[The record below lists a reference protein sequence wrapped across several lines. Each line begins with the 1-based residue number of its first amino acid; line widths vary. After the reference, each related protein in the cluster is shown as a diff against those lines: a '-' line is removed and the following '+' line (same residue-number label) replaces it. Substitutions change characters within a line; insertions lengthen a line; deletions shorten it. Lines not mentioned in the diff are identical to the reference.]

1 MTGRARR
8 MAGASVLGVALLVP
22 AGCVGM
28 PASGPVVE
36 ARATTDEADDTG
48 LYYDPP
54 PPREGASAT
63 DIVRGFLDA
72 MTATPIQ
79 QKAARQ
85 FIATDAQASWNP
97 GLETITYPG
106 TLTPRGE
113 SRVSVTLAGAD
124 HLDARG
130 AWQGALPEEQQNLS
144 FSMRRDDDGEWRI
157 AEPPNALIVPE
168 SWFEQH
174 FRQVSLYFFDPTSS
188 VLVPEPVFV
197 PNGEPLASTLVSG
210 LLRGPG
216 PGLSGVSQ
224 SLLPG
229 GPLELSVPPVSSD
242 GVASIKLTADAGQP
256 TPQDI
261 GPMLA
266 QLAWTLR
273 QEPSIAA
280 FQLTIG
286 DQEIQLPGGVTE
298 FSVDQGAQYDPT
310 GFRSSQLFY
319 GLRDGVLVSG
329 SADALEPVDGPLGRK
344 IYNARSIGVN
354 LDATTVGAITG
365 NGTSVLVAPVRG
377 PEDQV
382 TEIASGAQNLLEPA
396 WDLHDRMWLVDRTR
410 SGARVSY
417 VDNGRLHAIDVPRV
431 SGRDVKRF
439 LVSRDGSR
447 LVAVVHRG
455 DRGDAFLVSRIRYD
469 SSGRV
474 LGALPATRVFWE
486 DGRSLLQVRDIAW
499 LTPSTFVALHRI
511 GQSFEVRSLSV
522 DGAPSG
528 VDGLQTK
535 LNGEF
540 LALAGS
546 PVPGESLYA
555 VTRSGLANV
564 TDPGEGNP
572 SLDPGITAIGYVG

>member
-1 MTGRARR
+1 MTGRTRR
-8 MAGASVLGVALLVP
+8 VAGALVLGVGLLLT

-28 PASGPVVE
+28 PGSGPVVE
-36 ARATTDEADDTG
+36 ARATSDEADDTG

-85 FIATDAQASWNP
+85 FISTDAQASWNP

-124 HLDARG
+124 HLDSRG
-130 AWQGALPEEQQNLS
+130 AWQGALPEQQQNLS

-197 PNGEPLASTLVSG
+197 PSGEPLASTLVSG

-229 GPLELSVPPVSSD
+229 GPLELSVPPVSGD

-273 QEPSIAA
+273 QEPSITA
-280 FQLTIG
+280 TR
-286 DQEIQLPGGVTE
+286 
-298 FSVDQGAQYDPT
+298 
-310 GFRSSQLFY
+310 RSSC
-319 GLRDGVLVSG
+319 
-329 SADALEPVDGPLGRK
+329 P
-344 IYNARSIGVN
+344 
-354 LDATTVGAITG
+354 
-365 NGTSVLVAPVRG
+365 
-377 PEDQV
+377 
-382 TEIASGAQNLLEPA
+382 
-396 WDLHDRMWLVDRTR
+396 
-410 SGARVSY
+410 
-417 VDNGRLHAIDVPRV
+417 
-431 SGRDVKRF
+431 
-439 LVSRDGSR
+439 
-447 LVAVVHRG
+447 
-455 DRGDAFLVSRIRYD
+455 
-469 SSGRV
+469 
-474 LGALPATRVFWE
+474 
-486 DGRSLLQVRDIAW
+486 
-499 LTPSTFVALHRI
+499 
-511 GQSFEVRSLSV
+511 
-522 DGAPSG
+522 
-528 VDGLQTK
+528 
-535 LNGEF
+535 
-540 LALAGS
+540 AGS
-546 PVPGESLYA
+546 PSSASTRVRSTTPPDSARASCSTGCATVSSCPGPP
-555 VTRSGLANV
+555 TRSSRSTGRWDARS
-564 TDPGEGNP
+564 TTRARSG
-572 SLDPGITAIGYVG
+572 